1 LTFAIIQ
8 RFYILSLSLSHGSI
22 KVISSWAHV
31 VEPSKLKSKCPSSS
45 TTHRE
50 TARKGQG
57 KDPRKASAQ
66 SSLKKSTLKSSAN
79 IRELETDRV
88 FQQDLCKDS
97 WTPSLDRVYGI
108 KSFANDMSMKELLKR
123 CSPDHVEEKD
133 YPDRSNM
140 KKKGQLPPAKSTKA
154 SRMYVEAIH
163 PPENLENKS
172 QFKMQ
177 KFLKIES
184 KVKNLFRQ

>member
-1 LTFAIIQ
+1 
-8 RFYILSLSLSHGSI
+8 
-22 KVISSWAHV
+22 
-31 VEPSKLKSKCPSSS
+31 VEPSKQLKSKCPSSS

-66 SSLKKSTLKSSAN
+66 SSLTKSTLKSSAN
-79 IRELETDRV
+79 IREPETDRV
-88 FQQDLCKDS
+88 FQGQELSKDS
-97 WTPSLDRVYGI
+97 WTPSLDCVYGI

-123 CSPDHVEEKD
+123 CSPDHVDEKD

-163 PPENLENKS
+163 PQENLENKS

-184 KVKNLFRQ
+184 KVKNLYRQ